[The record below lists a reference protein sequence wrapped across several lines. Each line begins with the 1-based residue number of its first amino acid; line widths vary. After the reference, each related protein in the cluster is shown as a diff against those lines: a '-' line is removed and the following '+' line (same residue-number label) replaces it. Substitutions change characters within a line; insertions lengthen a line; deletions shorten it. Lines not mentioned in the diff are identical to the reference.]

1 MPINLRGL
9 AIGLFLTLISAFSAH
24 AAASCGDN
32 SGKPAT
38 GEPII
43 IGAITGK
50 TGPDDF
56 SNSTK
61 SAKAYFDCLNA
72 NGGIKGRPVKYL
84 VEDDQWNPEIAA
96 QLAAKLVNDEKAV
109 LMVGNSSF
117 VECGANADFYKKSGI
132 VVIAGV
138 GVPRECF
145 FAANYA
151 PTNAGPRV
159 SMLGAMGYA
168 LDHLNA
174 KSVVC
179 IGPNIP
185 NVGTW
190 SCEGVTQLAKEKGLK
205 AQIILMD
212 PGTADSTSII
222 LQAAASKP
230 DVIILG
236 LPKGVTVP
244 LLTAAE
250 EQGLNQSIK
259 FLSAASAYD
268 LSVPGTIGA
277 GWDGN
282 FTVNMEFNDLEA
294 KTPDNQNWL
303 AVMDQYGQKS
313 DPRDTFAQAGY
324 LSARIAEKALMTLD
338 PGNINRETA
347 SAAVRQIKNFKSD
360 IFCAPWYFGDG
371 QARHNANSTTRM
383 AVSEGG
389 KWKVVSDCAPSPDL
403 ELKDVR
409 AFEKSAGIN

>member
-1 MPINLRGL
+1 MSINLQGL

-32 SGKPAT
+32 SGKPAS

-61 SAKAYFDCLNA
+61 AAKAYFNCLNA
-72 NGGIKGRPVKYL
+72 NGGIKGRPVKYI

-132 VVIAGV
+132 LVVAGV
-138 GVPRECF
+138 GVPRECY
-145 FAANYA
+145 FAENYA

-168 LDHLNA
+168 LDKLKA

-190 SCEGVTQLAKEKGLK
+190 SCDGIAQLAKEKGLT
-205 AQIILMD
+205 AETILMD
-212 PGTADSTSII
+212 PGTADSTSTI
-222 LQAAASKP
+222 LQAAAFKP
-230 DVIILG
+230 DAIILG

-250 EQGLNQSIK
+250 EQGLNKTIK

-294 KTPDNQNWL
+294 TTPDNKNWL

-324 LSARIAEKALMTLD
+324 LAARIAEKALMTLD
-338 PGNINRETA
+338 PAKVNRETA
-347 SAAVRQIKNFKSD
+347 SAAVRQIKDFKSD
-360 IFCAPWYFGDG
+360 IFCTPWYFGDG
-371 QARHNANSTTRM
+371 QQRHNANSTTRM

-389 KWKVVSDCAPSPDL
+389 KWKVVSDCAPSPDP
-403 ELKDVR
+403 ELKDIH

>member
-1 MPINLRGL
+1 MPINPKGL
-9 AIGLFLTLISAFSAH
+9 VIGLFLTLVSALSAH

-38 GEPII
+38 GEPIVV
-43 IGAITGK
+43 GAITGK

-61 SAKAYFDCLNA
+61 AAKAYFDCLNA

-132 VVIAGV
+132 LVVAGV

-168 LDHLNA
+168 LDQLKA

-190 SCEGVTQLAKEKGLK
+190 SCDGIIQLAKEKGLT
-205 AQIILMD
+205 AETILMD
-212 PGTADSTSII
+212 PGTADSTSTI

-230 DVIILG
+230 NVIILG

-282 FTVNMEFNDLEA
+282 FIVNMEFNDLEA
-294 KTPDNQNWL
+294 TTPDNQNWL

-324 LSARIAEKALMTLD
+324 LSARIAEAALMTLD
-338 PGNINRETA
+338 PANINRETA
-347 SAAVRQIKNFKSD
+347 SAAVQGIKGFKSD

-389 KWKVVSDCAPSPDL
+389 KWKVVSDCAPSPDP
-403 ELKDVR
+403 ELKDIR

>member
-1 MPINLRGL
+1 MRINLQTL
-9 AIGLFLTLISAFSAH
+9 AIGLFLTLFSAFSAH

-32 SGKPAT
+32 SGKPAS

-61 SAKAYFDCLNA
+61 AATAYFDCLNA
-72 NGGIKGRPVKYL
+72 NGGIKGRPVKYI
-84 VEDDQWNPEIAA
+84 VGDDQWNPEIAA

-132 VVIAGV
+132 LVVAGV
-138 GVPRECF
+138 GVPRECY
-145 FAANYA
+145 FAGNYA

-168 LDHLNA
+168 LDKLKA

-190 SCEGVTQLAKEKGLK
+190 SCDGIAQLAKEKGL
-205 AQIILMD
+205 AAETILMD
-212 PGTADSTSII
+212 PGTADSTSTI
-222 LQAAASKP
+222 LQAAAFNP
-230 DVIILG
+230 DAIILG

-250 EQGLNQSIK
+250 EQGLNKTIK

-268 LSVPGTIGA
+268 LSVPATIGA

-294 KTPDNQNWL
+294 TTPDNQNWR
-303 AVMDQYGQKS
+303 AIMDQYGQKS
-313 DPRDTFAQAGY
+313 DPRDTFSQAGY
-324 LSARIAEKALMTLD
+324 LAARIAEKALMTLD
-338 PGNINRETA
+338 PAKINRETA
-347 SAAVRQIKNFKSD
+347 SAAVRQIKDFKSD

-371 QARHNANSTTRM
+371 QLRHNANSTTRM

-389 KWKVVSDCAPSPDL
+389 KWKVVSDCAPSPDP
-403 ELKDVR
+403 ELKDIR

>member
-1 MPINLRGL
+1 MSINLQGL

-32 SGKPAT
+32 SGKAAS

-61 SAKAYFDCLNA
+61 AAKAYFDCLNA
-72 NGGIKGRPVKYL
+72 NGGIKGRPVKYI

-132 VVIAGV
+132 LVIAGV
-138 GVPRECF
+138 GVPRECY
-145 FAANYA
+145 FAENYA

-168 LDHLNA
+168 LDKLKA

-190 SCEGVTQLAKEKGLK
+190 SCDGIAQLAKEKGLT
-205 AQIILMD
+205 AETILMD
-212 PGTADSTSII
+212 PGTADSTSTI
-222 LQAAASKP
+222 LQAAAFKP
-230 DVIILG
+230 DAIILG

-250 EQGLNQSIK
+250 EQGLNKTIK

-294 KTPDNQNWL
+294 ATPDNQNWL

-324 LSARIAEKALMTLD
+324 LAARIAEKALMTLD
-338 PGNINRETA
+338 PAKVNRETA
-347 SAAVRQIKNFKSD
+347 SAAVRQIKDFKSD
-360 IFCAPWYFGDG
+360 IFCAAWYFGDG
-371 QARHNANSTTRM
+371 QQRHNANSTTRM

-389 KWKVVSDCAPSPDL
+389 KWKVVSDCAPSPDP
-403 ELKDVR
+403 ELKDIH

>member
-9 AIGLFLTLISAFSAH
+9 AISLFLTLVSAFSAH

-38 GEPII
+38 GEPIV

-61 SAKAYFDCLNA
+61 AAKAYFDCLNA

-96 QLAAKLVNDEKAV
+96 QLAAKIVNDEKAV

-132 VVIAGV
+132 LVVAGV

-145 FAANYA
+145 FAENYA

-168 LDHLNA
+168 LDKLSA

-190 SCEGVTQLAKEKGLK
+190 SCDGIIQLAKEKGLK
-205 AQIILMD
+205 AETILMD
-212 PGTADSTSII
+212 PGTADSTSTI

-282 FTVNMEFNDLEA
+282 FIVNMEFNDLEA
-294 KTPDNQNWL
+294 TTPDNQNWL

-324 LSARIAEKALMTLD
+324 LSARIAEQALMTLD
-338 PGNINRETA
+338 SGNITRETA

-371 QARHNANSTTRM
+371 QSRHNANSTTRM

-389 KWKVVSDCAPSPDL
+389 KWKVVSDCAPSPDP

-409 AFEKSAGIN
+409 AFEKSAGLN

>member
-1 MPINLRGL
+1 MPINPKGL
-9 AIGLFLTLISAFSAH
+9 VIGLFLTLVSAFSAH

-32 SGKPAT
+32 SGRPAT
-38 GEPII
+38 GEPIV

-61 SAKAYFDCLNA
+61 AAKAYFDCLNA
-72 NGGIKGRPVKYL
+72 NGGIKGRPVRYL

-96 QLAAKLVNDEKAV
+96 QLAAKLVNDEKSV

-132 VVIAGV
+132 LVVAGV

-168 LDHLNA
+168 LDQLKA

-190 SCEGVTQLAKEKGLK
+190 SCDGVVQLAKEKGLT
-205 AQIILMD
+205 AETILMD
-212 PGTADSTSII
+212 PGTADSTSTI
-222 LQAAASKP
+222 LQAAASRP

-268 LSVPGTIGA
+268 LSMPGTIGV

-282 FTVNMEFNDLEA
+282 FIVNMEFNDLEA
-294 KTPDNQNWL
+294 TTPDNQNWL

-324 LSARIAEKALMTLD
+324 LAARIAETALMTLD
-338 PGNINRETA
+338 PANINRDTA
-347 SAAVRQIKNFKSD
+347 SAAVRGIKGFKSD

-371 QARHNANSTTRM
+371 QTRHNANSTTRM

-389 KWKVVSDCAPSPDL
+389 KWKVVSDCAPSPDP
-403 ELKDVR
+403 ELKDIR

>member
-1 MPINLRGL
+1 MSINLRGL

>member
-1 MPINLRGL
+1 MPINPKGL
-9 AIGLFLTLISAFSAH
+9 VIGLFLTLVSAFSAH

-32 SGKPAT
+32 SGRPAT
-38 GEPII
+38 GEPIV

-61 SAKAYFDCLNA
+61 AAKAYFDCLNA
-72 NGGIKGRPVKYL
+72 NGGIKGRPVRYL

-96 QLAAKLVNDEKAV
+96 QLAAKLVNDEKSV

-132 VVIAGV
+132 LVVAGV

-168 LDHLNA
+168 LDQLKA

-190 SCEGVTQLAKEKGLK
+190 SCDGVVQLAKEKGLT
-205 AQIILMD
+205 AETILMD
-212 PGTADSTSII
+212 PGTADSTSTI

-268 LSVPGTIGA
+268 LSMPGTIGV

-282 FTVNMEFNDLEA
+282 FIVNMEFNDLEA
-294 KTPDNQNWL
+294 TTPDNQNWL

-324 LSARIAEKALMTLD
+324 LAARIAETALMTLD
-338 PGNINRETA
+338 PANINRDTA
-347 SAAVRQIKNFKSD
+347 SAAVRGIKGFKSD

-371 QARHNANSTTRM
+371 QTRHNANSTTRM
-383 AVSEGG
+383 AVSKGG
-389 KWKVVSDCAPSPDL
+389 KWKVVSDCAPSPDP
-403 ELKDVR
+403 ELKDIR

>member
-1 MPINLRGL
+1 MPINPKGL
-9 AIGLFLTLISAFSAH
+9 AIGLLLTLVSAFSAH

-38 GEPII
+38 GEPIV

-56 SNSTK
+56 SNSTRA
-61 SAKAYFDCLNA
+61 AKAYFDCLNA
-72 NGGIKGRPVKYL
+72 NGGIKGRPVEYL
-84 VEDDQWNPEIAA
+84 VEDDQWNPETAA

-132 VVIAGV
+132 LVVAGV

-168 LDHLNA
+168 LDHLKA

-190 SCEGVTQLAKEKGLK
+190 SCDGIIQLAKEKGLT
-205 AQIILMD
+205 AETILMD
-212 PGTADSTSII
+212 PGTADSTSTI

-282 FTVNMEFNDLEA
+282 FIVNMEFNDLEA
-294 KTPDNQNWL
+294 TTPDNQNWL

-324 LSARIAEKALMTLD
+324 LAARIAETALMTLD
-338 PGNINRETA
+338 PANINRETA
-347 SAAVRQIKNFKSD
+347 SAAVRGIKSFKSD
-360 IFCAPWYFGDG
+360 IFCAPWYFGEG
-371 QARHNANSTTRM
+371 QTRHNANSTTRM

-389 KWKVVSDCAPSPDL
+389 KWKVVSDCAPSPDP
-403 ELKDVR
+403 ELKDIR
-409 AFEKSAGIN
+409 AFEKSAGLN